1 MIFNDFQSAYK
12 NTYVVKKCFWWI
24 FAVVGYIIVSV
35 CVVLL
40 LQFFILYNFLLSG
53 SNVYSSFMGGREQ
66 K

>member
-1 MIFNDFQSAYK
+1 MIFDDFQSAYK

-24 FAVVGYIIVSV
+24 VAVVGHIIVSV

-40 LQFFILYNFLLSG
+40 LQFFLLYIFLLSG